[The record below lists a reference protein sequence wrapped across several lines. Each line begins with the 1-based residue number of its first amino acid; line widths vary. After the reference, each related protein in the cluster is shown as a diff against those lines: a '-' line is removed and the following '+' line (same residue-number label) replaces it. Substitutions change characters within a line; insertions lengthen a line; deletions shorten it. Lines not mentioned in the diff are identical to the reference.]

1 MKIEEK
7 RKRGSFA
14 AWIACDQCRVGSRN
28 RMTRFLSGVA
38 TTGELLPQEVAT
50 QTGELLPQEVATP
63 PPGTESLKQ
72 AEANMLKRA
81 KKHLYTCAF
90 LGLMERYE
98 DSMLVLKHTF
108 PSALAKMNSYSTS
121 PHPKTKYVSKISEK
135 EMELIAELNQLD
147 ISLYAH
153 AKDLFERRFQSMK
166 QSLPRDKAKLAF
178 ISTNNG
184 KQAKG
189 SRGTFRLQ

>member
-38 TTGELLPQEVAT
+38 T
-50 QTGELLPQEVATP
+50 TGELLPQEVATP